1 MLHKGSPVVAVHV
14 APHSIGLLISQI
26 MTSGSCCGTLEASV
40 THDSRLG
47 EAGDDFRAEKLYK
60 ALHKKVSSCSH
71 ASGKV
76 RNRMRRLCVQKLQG
90 GTLFFVLTTNIVMCI
105 ILKEER
111 KMQLQGRSKLASR
124 KLYSKE
130 EEQNCCGCCCCCP
143 EMWELCLCTKDL
155 SA

>member
-40 THDSRLG
+40 THDSWLG
-47 EAGDDFRAEKLYK
+47 EAGDDFRAEKLYN

-90 GTLFFVLTTNIVMCI
+90 GTLFLCWQLILSCALFSKKREKCSCREGQSLLQESCTVKRKSRTAAVAAAAVLKCGNCVCV
-105 ILKEER
+105 LKI
-111 KMQLQGRSKLASR
+111 
-124 KLYSKE
+124 
-130 EEQNCCGCCCCCP
+130 
-143 EMWELCLCTKDL
+143 
-155 SA
+155 